1 MTDTARLHLLPD
13 TREDTQ
19 RMAVE
24 DRRYRQTEAR
34 TQLVQGLGWQWREP
48 FERLPTTQTEIYEQ
62 CYAKLHEPIFTP
74 AVARGC
80 AREMMLGDIVPD
92 WVWDTAYRDTQ
103 PEWPFAQSWDERARR
118 EP

>member
-1 MTDTARLHLLPD
+1 MSESDANRAMTDTARLRLLPD

-19 RMAVE
+19 RMTVD

-34 TQLVQGLGWQWREP
+34 TQLVHGLGWQWREP

-62 CYAKLHEPIFTP
+62 CYA
-74 AVARGC
+74 A
-80 AREMMLGDIVPD
+80 
-92 WVWDTAYRDTQ
+92 
-103 PEWPFAQSWDERARR
+103 ERARR